1 MLSVLLPARPSS
13 NLLSIPSFTWHA
25 LTSINKMPRRAYLLA
40 FASIPQLSFSKII
53 NGTVSD
59 LLWPQMRSS
68 IANYLIKNQI
78 STGAAAYKKVFQKI
92 PDSGNC
98 WCFSDKSVTVRGE
111 PQDSY
116 SAFKNVGP
124 ASKFGNFWGFGV
136 KLSAKKSIFQNCLAG
151 SPFGLVLIHTK
162 IFEHTVRRSL

>member
-1 MLSVLLPARPSS
+1 MLICKLKMSSVLLPARPSP
-13 NLLSIPSFTWHA
+13 NLLSLPFFIGHAFTI
-25 LTSINKMPRRAYLLA
+25 LNKMPRRAYLLA
-40 FASIPQLSFSKII
+40 FASIPQLSYSKII

-111 PQDSY
+111 PQDLY
-116 SAFKNVGP
+116 SAFTNVGP
-124 ASKFGNFWGFGV
+124 AS
-136 KLSAKKSIFQNCLAG
+136 IFDY
-151 SPFGLVLIHTK
+151 F
-162 IFEHTVRRSL
+162 